1 MRTPFA
7 AAVAALVLGATPLFA
22 AQAPGE
28 PVDLLSP
35 SGGLMLWTLLIFIGL
50 LLVLSKFAFKP
61 LLASVE
67 AREQRLQETID
78 AARADREAAA
88 ALLAEHRL
96 AVENARGE
104 VQRIIAEGRVTAEEV
119 QQQMMA
125 ETRTQQE
132 QMLARARQE
141 IELDKLRAIAELR
154 REAVDLAIRGASRVI
169 EENLDTA
176 ANRKLVEAFLAT
188 VPPASQMTR

>member
-7 AAVAALVLGATPLFA
+7 AAFAALVLAATPLLA
-22 AQAPGE
+22 APAPGE
-28 PVDLLSP
+28 RVDLLSP

-50 LLVLSKFAFKP
+50 LFVLSRFAFKP

-67 AREQRLQETID
+67 AREQALQETID
-78 AARADREAAA
+78 AARADREAAM

-96 AVENARGE
+96 TVENARGE

-119 QQQMMA
+119 QQQMLA

-169 EENLDTA
+169 DENLDTD
-176 ANRKLVEAFLAT
+176 ANRRLVEAFLAS
-188 VPPASQMTR
+188 VPPATRVNI